1 MNYNELWHQ
10 LPPLYGDGE
19 AKAIAQMV
27 YEVRYGLTLSD
38 IYLGKGV
45 YRSYHHTTHTFFN
58 NKVGTRRRLA
68 IVGAGL

>member
-10 LPPLYGDGE
+10 LAPLYGDGE

-27 YEVRYGLTLSD
+27 YEVRYGLTLPD

-45 YRSYHHTTHTFFN
+45 YRAYHHTTYTFFN
-58 NKVGTRRRLA
+58 NKVGTRRRLT
-68 IVGAGL
+68 IVRTRL

>member
-10 LPPLYGDGE
+10 LAPLYGDGE

-38 IYLGKGV
+38 IYLGKDTQLSAKIHN
-45 YRSYHHTTHTFFN
+45 YQQTTKQN
-58 NKVGTRRRLA
+58 
-68 IVGAGL
+68 